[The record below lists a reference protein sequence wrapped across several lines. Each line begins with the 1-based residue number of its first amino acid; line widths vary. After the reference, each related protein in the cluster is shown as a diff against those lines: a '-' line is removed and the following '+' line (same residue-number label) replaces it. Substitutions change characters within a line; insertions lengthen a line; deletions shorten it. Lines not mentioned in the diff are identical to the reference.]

1 MFIINQFRTC
11 VALTHFQAPALP
23 GFSPR
28 VIDWRRPRQCRDC
41 TVVGVTQGKYACKTE
56 WIRRNVG
63 CISSYET
70 WGVIRHINLH
80 FIFEYYLC
88 THSYSCILVLF
99 VIMLFIY
106 VSLYLFLFLYSYSS
120 ILILLFLFFYY
131 YSSILIL
138 LFLFLYS
145 YNLCPNVIQIHILIL
160 ILILVFL

>member
-28 VIDWRRPRQCRDC
+28 IIDWRRPRQCRDC

-99 VIMLFIY
+99 VIILFIY

-120 ILILLFLFFYY
+120 ILILLLLFFYS

-138 LFLFLYS
+138 
-145 YNLCPNVIQIHILIL
+145 
-160 ILILVFL
+160 VFL